1 VTPSNP
7 FNPPGHA
14 LGGLNAVMGGFH
26 GQRSGRDRYYHHAV
40 NFEGPLSLKIV
51 LRGQGSWHVNGRDYV
66 VDAGYCLPLNHG
78 QIYSLTFDLDEPV
91 ETFCPFFANGF
102 AESVAAGMTASDVAL
117 LDAPDLTA
125 GALEFPVH
133 LRRLDEAL
141 RAPVGQ
147 LRRLS
152 TETGPCP
159 IAWDEAF
166 ADLAAA
172 MIAAR
177 DGWRT
182 EYGRGAV
189 RASTA
194 AELTRRLGRARD
206 YIHAHAHNR
215 LTLAQIAEAAPL
227 SPHHLHR
234 RFHAA
239 FGVTPSRYVTGLRL
253 ERAQRR
259 LADSDVSV
267 TEVCLAVGFES
278 VGSFATRFRREFG
291 YSPAACRKIARS
303 EKPNADGW
311 ARISP

>member
-1 VTPSNP
+1 MTPSSP
-7 FNPPGHA
+7 VNPPGDA
-14 LGGLNAVMGGFH
+14 LGGVNAVMGGFH
-26 GQRSGRDRYYHHAV
+26 GQRRGRHRLYHHAV

-51 LRGQGSWHVNGRDYV
+51 LRGQGSWSVNGRDYV

-78 QIYSLTFDLDEPV
+78 QTYSLTFDLDEPV
-91 ETFCPFFANGF
+91 ETFCPFFARGF
-102 AESVAAGMTASDVAL
+102 AESVAAGMTASDAAL
-117 LDAPDLTA
+117 LDAPDLGG

-133 LRRLDEAL
+133 LRPLDEVL
-141 RAPVGQ
+141 RAPVGR

-152 TETGPCP
+152 AEMAPCP

-172 MIAAR
+172 IIDAR
-177 DGWRT
+177 GRWRT
-182 EYGRGAV
+182 EHGRGAV

-194 AELTRRLGRARD
+194 AELTRRLDRARD
-206 YIHAHAHNR
+206 YIHAHAHDR
-215 LTLAQIAEAAPL
+215 LTLAQIAEAAAL

-253 ERAQRR
+253 ERARRR
-259 LADSDVSV
+259 LAESDASV
-267 TEVCLAVGFES
+267 TEVCLAVGLES

-291 YSPAACRKIARS
+291 YSPAASRKIARS
-303 EKPNADGW
+303 EKPNAD
-311 ARISP
+311 S